1 MMNLKAVLMLP
12 LLAALL
18 LPLTGCWDHKELN
31 NLAIASGIGIA
42 KSDGRYVITVQ
53 IENAGEIGKKGAPG
67 AIAPMAVFQSSG
79 VTVFEALKKM
89 TAVSPREIYIS
100 HLRFIVLSESLA
112 REGVGEALELFSRSA
127 GFRTDFNI
135 LVSRDSDIVNLLSTL
150 TQIEKIPGNSIYS
163 SIRSAAKNWG
173 AFQEISIDE
182 FISKMQSK
190 TTSAVL
196 PGLRLAGDGEVGR
209 GLVNIQNSL
218 APAQIELNGMAVF
231 KKDKLRGW
239 LNEKESI
246 GFAFAV
252 NEIKNTAVHVPCG
265 NRREMAVNILHAK
278 ASIQGQ
284 LDAGKPRGSIDLKA
298 EGNIEELAC
307 PKDVSKSDVL
317 ASLEEATGQKIK
329 QYLTSALMK
338 SQKDLNA
345 DVFGFGEAIHRSAP
359 KKWKA
364 IQKQWD
370 ELFPRMPVEVSVKVK
385 LRSSGQTNKSYLD
398 NLE

>member
-1 MMNLKAVLMLP
+1 MNLKAMLLLP

-18 LPLTGCWDHKELN
+18 LPLTGCWDHRELN
-31 NLAIASGIGIA
+31 NLAIASGIGIV

-53 IENAGEIGKKGAPG
+53 IENAGEISKKSTTGTTTP
-67 AIAPMAVFQSSG
+67 IAVFQSSG
-79 VTVFEALKKM
+79 ETVFEALKKM

-112 REGVGEALELFSRSA
+112 REGIGEALELFSRSA
-127 GFRTDFNI
+127 GFRTDYNI
-135 LVSRDSDIVNLLSTL
+135 LVSRDSDVVNLLSTL
-150 TQIEKIPGNSIYS
+150 TQIEKIPGNNIFS

-173 AFQEISIDE
+173 AFQEISIDQL
-182 FISKMQSK
+182 ISKMQSK
-190 TTSAVL
+190 TTAAVL
-196 PGLRLAGDGEVGR
+196 PGLQLAGDGEVGR
-209 GLVNIQNSL
+209 SLVNIQSSL
-218 APAQIELNGMAVF
+218 APAQIKLNGMAVF

-246 GFAFAV
+246 GFAFAI
-252 NEIKNTAVHVPCG
+252 NELQNTAVHVPCG

-338 SQKDLNA
+338 SQKDLNT
-345 DVFGFGEAIHRSAP
+345 DIFGFGEAIHRSAP
-359 KKWKA
+359 KKWVSL
-364 IQKQWD
+364 QKQWD

-385 LRSSGQTNKSYLD
+385 IRSSGQTNKSYLES
-398 NLE
+398 LE